1 MNEQLNQPAFPPMVA
16 QDSLGRVIIMA
27 PGMSKLEWY
36 SLFLL
41 PNVISNSKNTPCMI
55 NGNPVTYY
63 EAALYMAN
71 ELINAQT
78 KFIKNVEQTK
88 SIIK

>member
-1 MNEQLNQPAFPPMVA
+1 MNEQINQPAFPPMVA

-36 SLFLL
+36 SPFLL
-41 PNVISNSKNTPCMI
+41 PNVISNSKNRPCMI
-55 NGNPVTYY
+55 NGNPVTHY

-71 ELINAQT
+71 ELINAQS

>member
-41 PNVISNSKNTPCMI
+41 PNVISNSKNRPCLI
-55 NGNPVTYY
+55 NGNIVTHY
-63 EAALYMAN
+63 EAACYMAN
-71 ELINAQT
+71 ELINTQT